1 MSDEALLRMIAGGD
15 RQAMQLLYSR
25 HNVRVYR
32 FVLRITGNAC
42 MAEDIVSETFLDVWR
57 GAGEFGSKSQ
67 ASTWLLAIARNKAFS
82 ALRRPA
88 DAHLDDDKL
97 SAIEEP
103 ADDPEV
109 SLNRKR
115 QGAAIQ
121 ACLSQLSPAHREV
134 LDLVYYHEKTVAEVA
149 QVIGSPAGTVKARMH
164 YARKRMR
171 DLLNAAGFDAP

>member
-15 RQAMQLLYSR
+15 RKAMELLYSR
-25 HNVRVYR
+25 YNVRVYR

-42 MAEDIVSETFLDVWR
+42 LAEDIVSETFLDVWR
-57 GAGEFGSKSQ
+57 LAGTFGSKSQ

-88 DAHLDDDKL
+88 NAQLDDDKL
-97 SAIEEP
+97 AAIEEP

-115 QGAAIQ
+115 QGATIQ
-121 ACLSQLSPAHREV
+121 TCLSQLSPAQREV
-134 LDLVYYHEKTVAEVA
+134 LDLVYYHGKTVAEVA
-149 QVIGSPAGTVKARMH
+149 RVIGSPTGTVKTRMH